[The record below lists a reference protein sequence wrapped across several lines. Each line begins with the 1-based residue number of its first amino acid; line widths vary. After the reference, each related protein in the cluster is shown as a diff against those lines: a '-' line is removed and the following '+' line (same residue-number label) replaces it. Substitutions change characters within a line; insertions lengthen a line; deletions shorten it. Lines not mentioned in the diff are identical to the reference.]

1 VVPARYDTIGRG
13 YTLQRR
19 PDPRISACIW
29 DAIGDGG
36 RLVNVGAGTGSY
48 EEGAKGRPL
57 VAVEPSSVMINQRP
71 PGAAPV
77 LKATAEHLP
86 LADRS
91 FDAALAFLTV
101 HHWPDVELGLSELR
115 RVAQRQFV
123 LGIDP
128 VQHNRLWLVEEY
140 VPAIRDLMDQEPSL
154 ELVVEALDAHTVK
167 TIPIPAD
174 CVDGFIMAFWR
185 RPEAYL
191 DPEVQAATS
200 GFARLG
206 AADRDPGL
214 DRLRRDLADGSWHR
228 RHAELLDLDEFDV
241 GLRLV
246 IAG

>member
-1 VVPARYDTIGRG
+1 MAPARYDTIGRG
-13 YTLQRR
+13 YTHQRR
-19 PDPRISACIW
+19 PDPRISARIW
-29 DAIGDGG
+29 DAIGGAASV
-36 RLVNVGAGTGSY
+36 VNVGAGTGSY

-57 VAVEPSSVMINQRP
+57 VAVEPSSVMISQRDT
-71 PGAAPV
+71 GAAPV
-77 LKATAEHLP
+77 LQGTAEHLP
-86 LADRS
+86 LADQS

-115 RVAQRQFV
+115 RVARRQFV
-123 LGIDP
+123 VGIDP
-128 VQHNRLWLVEEY
+128 DRHNQLWLIQEY
-140 VPAIRDLMDQEPSL
+140 VPAIRDLMDKEPSL
-154 ELVVEALDAHTVK
+154 ERVVDGLDAHTVE

-191 DPEVQAATS
+191 DPEVHAATS
-200 GFARLG
+200 GFARLA

-214 DRLRRDLADGSWHR
+214 EQLRRDLADGSWR
-228 RHAELLDLDEFDV
+228 QRYADLLDLDEFDV